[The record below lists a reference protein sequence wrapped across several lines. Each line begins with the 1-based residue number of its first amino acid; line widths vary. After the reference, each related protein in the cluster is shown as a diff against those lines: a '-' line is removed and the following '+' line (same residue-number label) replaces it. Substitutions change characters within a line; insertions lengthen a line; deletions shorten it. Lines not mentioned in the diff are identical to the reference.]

1 MVNTL
6 IMINNEFHRLPEKS
20 TKTIYLIMKCTSRVA
35 HSYTAE
41 LKLDG
46 VIDFFVAI
54 NEYFAIDPP
63 ASMLEEFTL
72 P

>member
-1 MVNTL
+1 MLRILENGNPQEVVNTL
-6 IMINNEFHRLPEKS
+6 IMINNEFNKQAEKS

-35 HSYTAE
+35 QTYTSE

-54 NEYFAIDPP
+54 N
-63 ASMLEEFTL
+63 
-72 P
+72 

>member
-1 MVNTL
+1 
-6 IMINNEFHRLPEKS
+6 
-20 TKTIYLIMKCTSRVA
+20 MKCTSRVA

-63 ASMLEEFTL
+63 TSLLEEFTL